1 MTLILRRVIKEE
13 DKRIL
18 HVKELV
24 QNIRGRVRLGS
35 NTYIYIY
42 IYIYIHIDIY
52 KYDQAHIY
60 HMKVKVSVTQ
70 SCPTLPSLGL

>member
-24 QNIRGRVRLGS
+24 QNIRGRVRLSS
-35 NTYIYIY
+35 NT
-42 IYIYIHIDIY
+42 YIYIHIDIY